1 MCPSTT
7 SAGSHVPSTWMS
19 VRCSLRL
26 LPRQLPG
33 LFATDAVELDKFV
46 GDFAEAMARADSH
59 RPQAKSS
66 RSGRLYQPGIGPFG
80 EDKAVD
86 QTVDEMRRLFP
97 GAYDDLRSRV
107 LYPGSRQRCDIV
119 LGEPPTWAIEIK
131 MARFAGDNGKP
142 DDMATKDLISPF
154 DCDRSAVS
162 DCAKLASSRIAPN
175 CALVIYGFDDPL
187 RALDVMV
194 EAFEALARVRVTLGT
209 RYSAP
214 LQRLVHPVFASGRVF
229 GWRVSP
235 K

>member
-1 MCPSTT
+1 M
-7 SAGSHVPSTWMS
+7 
-19 VRCSLRL
+19 RCSLRL
-26 LPRQLPG
+26 PPRRLPG
-33 LFATDAVELDKFV
+33 LFAKDAVELDKFV
-46 GDFAEAMARADSH
+46 RDFAEAMARADSH

-66 RSGRLYQPGIGPFG
+66 RSGRVYQPGIGPFG

-86 QTVDEMRRLFP
+86 QTIGEMRRLFP
-97 GAYDDLRSRV
+97 GAYDGLRCRA

-119 LGEPPTWAIEIK
+119 EGEPLSWAIEIK

-162 DCAKLASSRIAPN
+162 DCAKLAASRIAPN

-187 RALDVMV
+187 RPLDVMV
-194 EAFEALARVRVTLGT
+194 EAFEALARTRVTLGN

-214 LQRLVHPVFASGRVF
+214 LQGLVQPVFASGRVF
-229 GWRVSP
+229 GWLVSP
-235 K
+235 R